1 MTSNQT
7 SPVNW
12 SGGFFT
18 VGGFGWMCA
27 VAFTVLVVVQ
37 HGSARCQS
45 MVVLPDPQLMGSR
58 GRGVH
63 GYWAV

>member
-18 VGGFGWMCA
+18 VDGFGWMWM
-27 VAFTVLVVVQ
+27 VL
-37 HGSARCQS
+37 SCR
-45 MVVLPDPQLMGSR
+45 
-58 GRGVH
+58 
-63 GYWAV
+63 WWW